1 MRLTGAKAAGSQETH
16 SKASNLPT
24 GPQDGPA
31 AHMAASLRPHGSH
44 PIRVA
49 AWHLELLFGGP
60 GRVETPRPGL
70 EKLGAV
76 RTDPDLI
83 GLLFTL
89 IYRATSHR
97 QERAQTPGCLGATT
111 AGKGLI
117 HNRLGGQ
124 NSLCYLAARARARQ
138 RRMQLRDGVIRGCT
152 KGLKVQ
158 SARRVKHVAREWRDN
173 LELRA
178 CLGGRFI

>member
-1 MRLTGAKAAGSQETH
+1 MVSVAHMSAGGSSRASTFKRVWTICHWYPGMPQGRGSIGWRGSVYHVTCQETH

-89 IYRATSHR
+89 I
-97 QERAQTPGCLGATT
+97 
-111 AGKGLI
+111 
-117 HNRLGGQ
+117 
-124 NSLCYLAARARARQ
+124 
-138 RRMQLRDGVIRGCT
+138 
-152 KGLKVQ
+152 
-158 SARRVKHVAREWRDN
+158 
-173 LELRA
+173 
-178 CLGGRFI
+178 